1 MKRSAPSLPVRN
13 VPEQDLERERRSFG
27 KLFDFLKPWVKAFY
41 PMRCRGRENI
51 PDGPAVI
58 CANHSNYIDPLL
70 VALAFGKEN
79 YMHFMAK
86 LELERV
92 PIVGPVLK
100 KCGICFVDRGK
111 ADIDAIRN
119 MMRYL
124 KHGEKVFMF
133 PEGTRVEHDNEVEAK
148 TGAVRIASKMKVPIV
163 PVYIPR
169 GKKTFGRVELRIGK
183 PYTVEGK
190 THEEYEKLADGIMKR
205 IYELRDGT
213 NG

>member
-1 MKRSAPSLPVRN
+1 MSEHDFDK
-13 VPEQDLERERRSFG
+13 ERRSFG
-27 KLFDFLKPWVKAFY
+27 KVYDVLLPFVKAFY
-41 PMRCRGRENI
+41 PLRCKGLENI
-51 PDGPAVI
+51 PEGPAVV

-70 VALAFGKEN
+70 VAAAFGKEN

-86 LELERV
+86 LELEKV
-92 PIVGPVLK
+92 PVVGPVLK

-111 ADIDAIRN
+111 NDIDAIRN
-119 MMRYL
+119 MMKYL

-133 PEGTRVEHDNEVEAK
+133 PEGTRVGHDNEVEAK
-148 TGAVRIASKMKVPIV
+148 TGAVRIASKMKVPIL

-169 GKKTFGRVELRIGK
+169 GKKVFGKVELLVGK
-183 PYTVEGK
+183 PYKVEGK
-190 THEEYEKLADGIMKR
+190 THEEYEKLADGIMER